1 MILSGPGGMNLRQ
14 LDPIELFRI
23 CAAER
28 ENEDAWSEFLRRYM
42 TKLKY
47 FVHGALRQVYGRST
61 CHGESTASDG
71 FQESDLLQNSIVRLV
86 ENDCAAMKRFSGT
99 SENDLLAYLA
109 VICRSSVLDTLRHN
123 NAQKRK
129 PAATE
134 GEETVMTSIGSLRS
148 ANHTEFEREIL
159 AHELVSLSLQTI
171 QAHSRSD
178 DVSNRDRLVFKL
190 HFFDGLS
197 YSQISRCKGI
207 NLSKAGVEKL
217 LKRLVGQVQTLAS
230 SGKSEETQ
238 Q

>member
-1 MILSGPGGMNLRQ
+1 MSLNGPVYIDLRQ
-14 LDPIELFRI
+14 IDPIELFHL

-28 ENEDAWSEFLRRYM
+28 ENEDAWSEFLSRYM

-47 FVHGALRQVYGRST
+47 FVHGALRQVFGRST
-61 CHGESTASDG
+61 CHDPSTASDG
-71 FQESDLLQNSIVRLV
+71 LQESDLLQNSIVRLV

-129 PAATE
+129 PPATE
-134 GEETVMTSIGSLRS
+134 NEESIIASIRNFRP
-148 ANHTEFEREIL
+148 ANHTGFEREIL
-159 AHELVSLSLQTI
+159 AHELAALSLQTI

-197 YSQISRCKGI
+197 CSQIARCGGI

>member
-1 MILSGPGGMNLRQ
+1 MSLTGPGSRDLRQ
-14 LDPIELFRI
+14 IDPIELFQL
-23 CAAER
+23 CASNR
-28 ENEDAWSEFLRRYM
+28 ENGDAWAELLRRYM

-47 FVHGALRQVYGRST
+47 FVHGALRQVFGHST
-61 CHGESTASDG
+61 CHDESASTNG
-71 FQESDLLQNSIVRLV
+71 LQESDLLQNVIVRLV
-86 ENDCAAMKRFSGT
+86 ENNCAAMKRFSGT

-134 GEETVMTSIGSLRS
+134 SEETVIASIGSLRS
-148 ANHTEFEREIL
+148 ANHMGFEREIL

-197 YSQISRCKGI
+197 YSQIARCRGV

-217 LKRLVGQVQTLAS
+217 LKRLVGQVQTLAL
-230 SGKSEETQ
+230 SGKSEETRQ
-238 Q
+238 

>member
-1 MILSGPGGMNLRQ
+1 MNLNGPGSTNLRQ
-14 LDPIELFRI
+14 LDPLELFRI

-28 ENEDAWSEFLRRYM
+28 ENTDAWSEFLRRYM

-47 FVHGALRQVYGRST
+47 FIHGSLRQIFGHSNYHNGLM
-61 CHGESTASDG
+61 ASDG
-71 FQESDLLQNSIVRLV
+71 LQENDLLQNAIIRLV
-86 ENDCAAMKRFSGT
+86 ENNCAAMKRFSGT

-109 VICRSSVLDTLRHN
+109 VVCRTSVLDTLRRN

-129 PAATE
+129 PVAGE
-134 GEETVMTSIGSLRS
+134 GEVAVTASAESFRPASHIG
-148 ANHTEFEREIL
+148 FEREIL

-178 DVSNRDRLVFKL
+178 EVSNRDRLVFKL
-190 HFFDGLS
+190 HFYDGLS
-197 YSQISRCKGI
+197 SSQIARCRGI

-230 SGKSEETQ
+230 SGKSEETRQ
-238 Q
+238 